1 MQRSHA
7 HFCVALFC
15 VRLYSL
21 KGFTQTEVKAKGHG
35 CSMDSGFY
43 FCNWW
48 VFTLDLI
55 LTFDG
60 NQISK
65 RSSLCSC
72 VGSEV
77 SGHVFYLSTCFI
89 FPARFSCSQTS
100 ECSYYSLLD
109 YLNLTSSNVALET
122 MRPVKNWTRST
133 VVQVDLFLLGILE
146 SVSILIV
153 LLAWTEQKQKSI
165 SSIIP

>member
-7 HFCVALFC
+7 QFCIALFC

-21 KGFTQTEVKAKGHG
+21 KGFTQTEVRAKGHG
-35 CSMDSGFY
+35 CSTDSGFY
-43 FCNWW
+43 LCNWW
-48 VFTLDLI
+48 VFTLD
-55 LTFDG
+55 FDLL
-60 NQISK
+60 K
-65 RSSLCSC
+65 RRSLCSC

-77 SGHVFYLSTCFI
+77 SGHVFFLSTCFI
-89 FPARFSCSQTS
+89 FPAGFSCSLTS
-100 ECSYYSLLD
+100 ECSYYNLLD

-133 VVQVDLFLLGILE
+133 FVQADLFLLGILE

-165 SSIIP
+165 SNIIP